1 MLKFI
6 PQNKNNY
13 EKSAKEELGISSD
26 FLEFFSSDSKEISEK
41 INSTLSEIKSSKRG
55 EIFYNKILYYFSF
68 LENSGKFKDD
78 DKGKK
83 VIKNLIEI
91 CEPEVGTKIY
101 QDLFYILTEEKNNLP
116 LKKEILKQI
125 PKSKLNLEE
134 CDFILLYNLFI
145 LYLLDTNFDNEI
157 MIIFAELTEKN
168 KNYILLKQLE
178 NIEKIKIIIRN
189 EYLKNKENITK
200 NAPIS
205 KLFFFLIMVS
215 QDLVDEDLE
224 QIKLNEKLVEEKKM
238 FDNLENRKDDQILF
252 NSDNQKYFEE
262 TYGEKA
268 AEFILMGAK
277 ESCIHEILNGFD
289 EDKQNK
295 ISFKDF
301 IQKVYEE
308 DDEETEKKDLTDEEV
323 ERLEEK
329 MYKKKKMFLGVIV
342 FTTELYKQFLVPTV
356 VVIDGCIKPLLKRI
370 FTKEFSFVEPLSKL
384 LMNVGE
390 QLETDSKYKD
400 ILDSIYDSLSEIKKD
415 PEMSKRDQF
424 MIQDILE
431 LREGWRRAARRSKM
445 TSSKPPAPVV
455 RTITLTPPKAANIDS
470 VRQLIISTL
479 DEFMSSND
487 REAAFDY
494 FRREVTS
501 TTFGYVLM
509 PQMIRYI
516 FNNALPEK
524 DVEKIASL
532 LCDYPEFKRSDP
544 KVFDQAMDDLLEVL
558 ADVEDAT
565 DKVISS
571 FAVFM
576 SMILKH
582 LNYSITQSF
591 IGCLTKLLDYDPF
604 CSSKEKKRFG
614 VPALYFVSTLSM
626 VRKLDLEGE
635 IVMKSKAE
643 GYEKLFLSDEDR
655 KALFEMYGI

>member
-134 CDFILLYNLFI
+134 CDFVLLYNLFI
-145 LYLLDTNFDNEI
+145 LYLLDTNFDKEI

-289 EDKQNK
+289 EDRQTK

-308 DDEETEKKDLTDEEV
+308 DDEENEKKVELKEEEIQSKFEEIEDMIISGKEHKLYNIV
-323 ERLEEK
+323 IDYMNKEIKILYLRRPEYTKEQKEEILKKVKDMKSRLEGI
-329 MYKKKKMFLGVIV
+329 LRA
-342 FTTELYKQFLVPTV
+342 
-356 VVIDGCIKPLLKRI
+356 ID
-370 FTKEFSFVEPLSKL
+370 
-384 LMNVGE
+384 
-390 QLETDSKYKD
+390 
-400 ILDSIYDSLSEIKKD
+400 
-415 PEMSKRDQF
+415 
-424 MIQDILE
+424 
-431 LREGWRRAARRSKM
+431 
-445 TSSKPPAPVV
+445 
-455 RTITLTPPKAANIDS
+455 
-470 VRQLIISTL
+470 
-479 DEFMSSND
+479 
-487 REAAFDY
+487 
-494 FRREVTS
+494 
-501 TTFGYVLM
+501 
-509 PQMIRYI
+509 
-516 FNNALPEK
+516 
-524 DVEKIASL
+524 KI
-532 LCDYPEFKRSDP
+532 
-544 KVFDQAMDDLLEVL
+544 
-558 ADVEDAT
+558 
-565 DKVISS
+565 
-571 FAVFM
+571 
-576 SMILKH
+576 
-582 LNYSITQSF
+582 
-591 IGCLTKLLDYDPF
+591 
-604 CSSKEKKRFG
+604 
-614 VPALYFVSTLSM
+614 
-626 VRKLDLEGE
+626 
-635 IVMKSKAE
+635 
-643 GYEKLFLSDEDR
+643 
-655 KALFEMYGI
+655 